1 MSLIRL
7 TILLLVLFSYNNCI
21 GQNTPSKE
29 IPDTNSYNNRPS
41 NINNRS
47 LEMGDSVFII
57 LGNCK
62 SITLVL
68 FQKTLPVKSPAIEKQ
83 PVQVIPKRKIPFLTL
98 HGNILYNYSYRS
110 YIDTPYAQKDVMQHL
125 VQTSLNIVIKEKYPV
140 KITLRNRS
148 SNSPYF
154 VNGTD
159 INLEFNRNALLNN
172 IKADLKTKANSL
184 VSMEALNNAEN
195 LFNSRKVQVQKLQA
209 WINSPARAQ
218 EFVEEKENRIRAQKG
233 NIQSKSVNE
242 IATEIADTDQNELVE
257 FDIFSKS
264 RQFNKFKK
272 INKANIISGVKDTAV
287 AMLSADNKPMTDSA
301 SINEKRHRTEY
312 GKNIFTVI
320 SDVTKGKGVNTSG
333 LKQIIKDSL
342 QSKLNAQIS
351 EIKDSSE
358 LGKAYL
364 KYSDSLKSILNGK
377 ELSGKIKDSAIDLL
391 GNHKPVLKDSSLL
404 EKYNHKKYQLDSLQN
419 LVKKEEANL
428 TQAKRKAQ
436 DSVNKIKS
444 NINGLNTTSGLF
456 AFMKQNGIGL
466 NQLTRAQR
474 ILLSINQIGIGRNWI
489 DYSELT
495 VKNISLSG
503 VNIEMNPLP
512 FYFAFA
518 AGKVN
523 YRFRDF
529 IIKDNKQLPDQ
540 SLYLIRAGIGQKEK
554 NNLILTF
561 YNGKKSVL
569 NYTSSN
575 GPASVQ
581 RVLGFSAES
590 RIAINQ
596 NNYIIAEIA
605 KSSYYDNSTVQ
616 PTSSDL
622 VGKAV
627 NLRTN
632 TNLAYSIKLYSQNPG
647 TNTRITGYFKKI
659 GEDFQSYNLYPM
671 NINQEAWMI
680 RVNQKLFKKKLD
692 LDAAVRKNDFNS
704 PIAAP
709 SFSTKTIFK
718 SLQAT
723 LRIPKYPF
731 ISVGYYP
738 SSQLSLQS
746 NNLLVENQ
754 YNTLNAI
761 MGYSYRVKRTSM
773 SSNATYT
780 KFFNNSSDTSFIYF
794 NAKSWTFNHSI
805 FLSRFSLESSAGL
818 MNQKDIKLMTLEQ
831 LISYRFRTHLSLTG
845 GVKWNRLNNSET
857 MYGGTVAMNIYI
869 KKLGTIQLNYDKS
882 FLPGAN
888 RNLVPVDI
896 GRMSFLREF

>member
-1 MSLIRL
+1 M
-7 TILLLVLFSYNNCI
+7 
-21 GQNTPSKE
+21 GQNLSNGL
-29 IPDTNSYNNRPS
+29 ISDTSNYNYRP
-41 NINNRS
+41 NNVNDRS
-47 LEMGDSVFII
+47 LDIGDSVFII

-62 SITLVL
+62 SNMMVA
-68 FQKTLPVKSPAIEKQ
+68 FQKQMPVKLPDNEKYQ
-83 PVQVIPKRKIPFLTL
+83 VPVIPKRKIPLLTI
-98 HGNILYNYSYRS
+98 HGNILYNYTYRS

-125 VQTSLNIVIKEKYPV
+125 VQTSLNIIIKEKYPV

-154 VNGTD
+154 ENGTD
-159 INLEFNRNALLNN
+159 INLEFNRQALLNN

-184 VSMEALNNAEN
+184 VSMDALNNAEN

-218 EFVEEKENRIRAQKG
+218 EFVEEKENRIRAEKEY
-233 NIQSKSVNE
+233 IQSKSVKE
-242 IATEIADTDQNELVE
+242 ISSDIADKDQNGLVG
-257 FDIFSKS
+257 FDMFSKS
-264 RQFNKFKK
+264 SQFKKFNK
-272 INKANIISGVKDTAV
+272 INKENIISVVKDTAV
-287 AMLSADNKPMTDSA
+287 TVFSADNKPKVDSA
-301 SINEKRHRTEY
+301 SMNEKGQRKEY
-312 GKNIFTVI
+312 GKNIFTVF
-320 SDVTKGKGVNTSG
+320 SDVIKGKGVNASG

-342 QSKLNAQIS
+342 QNKLNAQIA
-351 EIKDSSE
+351 ELKDSSE
-358 LGKAYL
+358 LGKTYL
-364 KYSDSLKSILNGK
+364 KYSDSLQSILNKK
-377 ELSGKIKDSAIDLL
+377 ELSGKIKDSAIELL

-404 EKYNHKKYQLDSLQN
+404 EKYNHKKYQLDSLQK
-419 LVKKEEANL
+419 LVKNEEANFAH
-428 TQAKRKAQ
+428 AKRKAQ

-444 NINGLNTTSGLF
+444 NINGLNTASGLF

-540 SLYLIRAGIGQKEK
+540 SLYLIRAGVGQKEK

-622 VGKAV
+622 VGKAA

-671 NINQEAWMI
+671 NINQEAWML

-761 MGYSYRVKRTSM
+761 VGYSYRVKRISM
-773 SSNATYT
+773 SSNAAYT
-780 KFFNNSSDTSFIYF
+780 QFFNNSSDTSFTYF
-794 NAKSWTFNHSI
+794 NAKSWTINHSI
-805 FLSRFSLESSAGL
+805 FLAKFSLESSAGL

-831 LISYRFRTHLSLTG
+831 LISYRFKTHLSLTG
-845 GVKWNRLNNSET
+845 GVKWNLLNNSET
-857 MYGGTVAMNIYI
+857 MYGGTVAMSIYI